1 MEIHLPVKALI
12 VKELPLVIPAICA
25 SSAIVSNVSNAFTP
39 IFITLLPVTD

>member
-25 SSAIVSNVSNAFTP
+25 SSASVSNAFTP